1 MIFFRLAGALAVL
14 VLAHA
19 PAFAAWR
26 EAKTKHFIIYS
37 EQSPKSLRAFA
48 SELEQFDRGV
58 RLLWAMDDPPLS
70 DSGRLTIYVL
80 PSRVDI
86 ARIAKG
92 APSGVAGLYTSR
104 ASGSLAFVHSERE
117 DARTPDAL
125 TAKTV
130 FFHEYQHHLMLQSL
144 NLTLPLWVTE
154 GSAEFFATARKEKD
168 GSMTFGAPPQHRAY
182 GLFQL
187 DALTIEEMVGATN
200 PRLSGDERE
209 QTYARGWHLF
219 HMLQFDKSRK
229 GQLGVYSANIQKGMP
244 ALDAAKVAFG
254 DLKALNRD
262 LLRYRTFAGLSVPKA
277 AFSESEVSIREL
289 PAAEDAILPVVM
301 QSEYGVDATLAP
313 RVLDAARKVAARFPN
328 DVTVLAALAEAE
340 QDAGNNKEAVAT
352 ADRALAAAP
361 NHAKALIM
369 KARALLAI
377 GTADRAKADWAGL
390 RAVIGKANKID
401 PEDAEPLMLY
411 YQSFQ
416 MQGIAATRIAVDG
429 LLYAQQL
436 VPRDRNLRM
445 MAVRQM
451 IAANKLGQAEL
462 LFGPMAYDPH
472 IGGDTRD
479 AMLKVMAALK
489 ARSGKEAVSLL
500 DAETKKAQSKSKS

>member
-1 MIFFRLAGALAVL
+1 MIFFRLAGGMAFLLLAHTPALAG
-14 VLAHA
+14 
-19 PAFAAWR
+19 WR

-37 EQSPKSLRAFA
+37 EQSPKSIRAFA
-48 SELEQFDRGV
+48 TELEQFDRGV
-58 RLLWAMDDPPLS
+58 RLLRVMDDPPLS

-80 PSRVDI
+80 PSRGDI

-92 APSGVAGLYTSR
+92 APSGVAGFYTSR

-117 DARTPDAL
+117 DPKTPDAL

-130 FFHEYQHHLMLQSL
+130 FFHEYTHHLTLQSM

-154 GSAEFFATARKEKD
+154 GSAEFFATARTEKD
-168 GSMTFGAPPQHRAY
+168 GSMTFGAPPQHRAF

-187 DALTIEEMVGATN
+187 AALTIEEMVGATN
-200 PRLSGDERE
+200 PRMGWEERE

-219 HMLQFDKSRK
+219 HMLQFDKSRR
-229 GQLGVYSANIQKGMP
+229 GQLSLYSANIQKGMP
-244 ALDAAKVAFG
+244 ALDAARAAFG
-254 DLKALNRD
+254 DLKKLDRD
-262 LLRYRTFAGLSVPKA
+262 LLAYRKFAGVSIPKA
-277 AFSESEVSIREL
+277 AFSESEVAIREL
-289 PAAEDAILPVVM
+289 PAAEDAILPIAM

-313 RVLDAARKVAARFPN
+313 RVLEAARKVAARFPN
-328 DVTVLAALAEAE
+328 DATVLAALAEAE

-352 ADRALAAAP
+352 ADRVLAGAP
-361 NHAKALIM
+361 THAKALIM
-369 KARALLAI
+369 KARALLAMAR
-377 GTADRAKADWAGL
+377 TDRAKADWTGL

-401 PEDAEPLMLY
+401 PDDPEPLMLF
-411 YQSFQ
+411 YQSYLA
-416 MQGIAATRIAVDG
+416 QGTAATRNAVDG

-451 IAANKLGQAEL
+451 IAANKLAEAEL

-472 IGGDTRD
+472 ISGETRD

-500 DAETKKAQSKSKS
+500 DAEAKKAQSKSRS